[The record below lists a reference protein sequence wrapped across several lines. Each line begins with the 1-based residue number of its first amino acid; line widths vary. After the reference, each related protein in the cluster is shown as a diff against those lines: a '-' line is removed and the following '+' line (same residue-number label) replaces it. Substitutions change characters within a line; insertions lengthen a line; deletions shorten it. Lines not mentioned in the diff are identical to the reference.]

1 MNKVVDELDGS
12 DFEDSEDDLMDTW
25 TLTVTLRQTGI
36 MGKMILRREMRK
48 GEVENELQRTK
59 TYTWEQTGDWE

>member
-1 MNKVVDELDGS
+1 MNEVVDELDES

-25 TLTVTLRQTGI
+25 TLIVTLRQTGI